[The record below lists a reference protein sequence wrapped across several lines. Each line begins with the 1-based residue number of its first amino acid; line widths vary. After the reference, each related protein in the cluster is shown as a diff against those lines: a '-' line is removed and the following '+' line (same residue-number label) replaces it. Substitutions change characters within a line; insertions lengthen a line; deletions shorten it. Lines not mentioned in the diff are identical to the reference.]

1 MSIQLHNKYDP
12 TQPYHIYYDL
22 DAVNNQKTGGTAPV
36 RFTLTE
42 VRNNPFL
49 MTPDNYFM
57 SVVRFSLQTPTL
69 PVFIPA
75 VELGQANPNQL
86 SYSFTLTYNNGGN
99 VFNSTQTFITYVCSD
114 STIPTPPAPLTFQD
128 NSNEYYWVYNLQDFV
143 KMMNTALITAFASLN
158 AAVIAGGFALPSANV
173 PFFEFDP
180 TAQVFILSADNASFN
195 SNLANQIK
203 LFCNTPLYTLLN
215 NFPMFKN
222 APLGVALGKN
232 YQFNFYNNNGLN
244 LFNMGLY
251 SAIQLYQDNST
262 TGLFNPVN
270 SIVFTT
276 SLLPIVPSVVGVP
289 RAYGGVSGL
298 NTGGNNSNLSPI
310 ITDFQIPFSAVNQY
324 RPTLEYTPNGEYRL
338 IDLLGMNQQSAIE
351 ITVLWK
357 DQYGVLRNF
366 FLGSGCSA
374 SIKLMF
380 RRKDYGNV
388 DL

>member
-22 DAVNNQKTGGTAPV
+22 DAVNNQTTGGTAPV

-86 SYSFTLTYNNGGN
+86 SYSFTLTYNNGGT
-99 VFNSTQTFITYVCSD
+99 VFNSTQTFLTYVCSD

-143 KMMNTALITAFASLN
+143 KMMNTALITAFANLN
-158 AAVIAGGFALPSANV
+158 AAVIAGGFALPSLNV

-180 TAQVFILSADNASFN
+180 TAQKFILNADNAAFN
-195 SNLANQIK
+195 STLANQTKI
-203 LFCNTPLYTLLN
+203 FINTPLYTLLN

-289 RAYGGVSGL
+289 RAYGGTSGL

-310 ITDFQIPFSAVNQY
+310 ITDFQIPYSAVNQY